1 MNILDFLK
9 NNTINNKQTEEFV
22 ITRFSEQ
29 VKENVTLTLQGLGFD
44 RLEEINRIHVNDSD
58 VYVALDGIKE
68 PNLRDE
74 SLLKKYNVKGGY
86 DELIKTIFLPG
97 EIKRIATHVLA
108 LSGYRMDSVK
118 KLEKNS
124 QSVQA

>member
-9 NNTINNKQTEEFV
+9 NIDAVTRRTEQFV
-22 ITRFSEQ
+22 HTRFSEQ
-29 VKENVTLTLQGLGFD
+29 AGEDVIFTLQALGFD
-44 RLEEINRIHVNDSD
+44 KLEEIHRDHEDDSD
-58 VYVALDGIKE
+58 VYIVLDGIKE

-74 SLLKKYNVKGGY
+74 SLLKKYKVHGGY
-86 DELIKTIFLPG
+86 DELIKKVFLPG

-108 LSGYRMDSVK
+108 LSGYRADSVK

>member
-9 NNTINNKQTEEFV
+9 NNTPDNKRTGQFV
-22 ITRFSEQ
+22 HTRFSEQ
-29 VKENVTLTLQGLGFD
+29 AGEDVTFTLRALSFD
-44 RLEEINRIHVNDSD
+44 QMEEINENHLNESN
-58 VYVALDGIKE
+58 VYAILDGVVE

-74 SLLKKYNVKGGY
+74 SLLKKYKAAGY
-86 DELIKTIFLPG
+86 DEVVEKVFLPG
-97 EIKRIATHVLA
+97 EIRAIAHEIMM
-108 LSGYRMDSVK
+108 LSGYNQDSVK

>member
-1 MNILDFLK
+1 MNILEFLK
-9 NNTINNKQTEEFV
+9 NNTPNNRQTEEFV

-29 VKENVTLTLQGLGFD
+29 VKENVTLVLQGLSFD
-44 RLEEINRIHVNDSD
+44 HLEEINTDHSEDSD
-58 VYVALDGIKE
+58 VYIALDGIKE

-74 SLLKKYNVKGGY
+74 SLLKKFNVVGY
-86 DELIKTIFLPG
+86 DELIKEIFLPG

-108 LSGYRMDSVK
+108 LSGYRADSVK

-124 QSVQA
+124 QSVQD

>member
-9 NNTINNKQTEEFV
+9 NNTPDNKQTEEFV

-44 RLEEINRIHVNDSD
+44 RLEEINTNHAEDSD
-58 VYVALDGIKE
+58 IYIALDGIKE

-74 SLLKKYNVKGGY
+74 SLMKKYKVAGGY
-86 DELIKTIFLPG
+86 DELIKAIFLPG
-97 EIKRIATHVLA
+97 EVYAISKRVMA
-108 LSGYRMDSVK
+108 LSGYRADSVK